1 MFKGIQ
7 NDCFLLI
14 YEILLGRYFLLW
26 LTENKLDQ
34 LRKKLT
40 SPSLIPLRKPQIGH
54 AVKKDHLSKVL
65 LLSSFVPEKGPDGSE
80 ARVVQESFAAFPP
93 DLPCTVRGL
102 VLVMY
107 QTPAHRQPSVEMGH

>member
-1 MFKGIQ
+1 MIV
-7 NDCFLLI
+7 FLLI

-54 AVKKDHLSKVL
+54 AVKKRPLIQSLVTI
-65 LLSSFVPEKGPDGSE
+65 FI
-80 ARVVQESFAAFPP
+80 
-93 DLPCTVRGL
+93 CT
-102 VLVMY
+102 
-107 QTPAHRQPSVEMGH
+107 